1 MPDGRK
7 ASAPQHSVDGIF
19 EKRAF
24 GVLEEAIALGILPCF
39 KTGKETVDLQ
49 GMPPNVAAV
58 YVLEVLA
65 SLAEKSENRF
75 VQPML
80 IDHYDTDVM
89 HTTRPNVSV

>member
-7 ASAPQHSVDGIF
+7 ASAPQYSVDGIF

-65 SLAEKSENRF
+65 SLAEASESRF
-75 VQPML
+75 AAHV
-80 IDHYDTDVM
+80 D
-89 HTTRPNVSV
+89 